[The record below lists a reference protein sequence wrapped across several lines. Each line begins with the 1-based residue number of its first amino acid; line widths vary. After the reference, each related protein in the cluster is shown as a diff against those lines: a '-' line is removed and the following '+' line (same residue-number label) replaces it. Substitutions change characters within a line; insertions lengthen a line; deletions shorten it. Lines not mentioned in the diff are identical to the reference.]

1 MTNDSVKKKEKKKN
15 KKAKTM
21 TAAKQLAF
29 WQCNLPFTLRTSY
42 YALNSA
48 ELCPE
53 SFSTQ
58 GPPSQESNL
67 CN

>member
-1 MTNDSVKKKEKKKN
+1 
-15 KKAKTM
+15 M

-29 WQCNLPFTLRTSY
+29 WQCNSPFTLQTSY